1 MQTND
6 VLVYT
11 QPLYDT
17 MQLPIA
23 AVGQMVSFFTIPF
36 GGPLTAAINKGYQH
50 TNLVQ
55 AGRLEKGIKLKI
67 QALSFALKGEVF
79 AGVHPTWA
87 DYTAVMENSAI
98 ELLIGQ
104 RSYLH
109 LPTTLTPPGPGETN
123 YFSNIAAA
131 ATEFRPGHGLGS
143 VNNIFKFEEPLF
155 LNDQESIRVDLDVHV
170 AVVAAVD
177 VQLVLWGTMQRPA
190 G

>member
-1 MQTND
+1 MQTKD
-6 VLVYT
+6 RLVYT

-23 AVGQMVSFFTIPF
+23 AAAQMVSFFTIPF
-36 GGPLTAAINKGYQH
+36 GGPLTAAINKGFQH

-55 AGRLEKGIKLKI
+55 AGRLEKDIKLTIKG
-67 QALSFALKGEVF
+67 LSFALKGEVF

-87 DYTAVMENSAI
+87 DYTAITENSSI

-109 LPTTLTPPGPGETN
+109 LPTTLTPPGPGETT
-123 YFSNIAAA
+123 YMSNIAAA
-131 ATEFRPGHGLGS
+131 ATEYRPGHGLGS
-143 VNNIFKFEEPLF
+143 VNNVFKFEEPL
-155 LNDQESIRVDLDVHV
+155 LLDDQESIRVDLNVHV

-177 VQLVLWGTMQRPA
+177 VQLVLWGTMVRPA